1 MSVVPPGARIAFLGL
16 GNLGQPMAR
25 ALVRAGWS
33 VTLLE
38 RQQHHQNLAQQSG

>member
-1 MSVVPPGARIAFLGL
+1 MMFRPRESSKQIP
-16 GNLGQPMAR
+16 
-25 ALVRAGWS
+25 